1 MRLNEDERRDDM
13 IKAIRIITALVAIA
27 FAVPAAAQTYYV
39 AVNNKTGRCQ
49 VTVKQP
55 DGTKITQV
63 GSDTYTTKNDAVT
76 AMKTAC
82 TK

>member
-1 MRLNEDERRDDM
+1 MT
-13 IKAIRIITALVAIA
+13 KTTQIITALLVIS
-27 FAVPAAAQTYYV
+27 FSVPAAAQTYYV

-63 GSDTYTTKNDAVT
+63 GSDTYTTKNDAIT
-76 AMKTAC
+76 SMKTAC
-82 TK
+82 AK